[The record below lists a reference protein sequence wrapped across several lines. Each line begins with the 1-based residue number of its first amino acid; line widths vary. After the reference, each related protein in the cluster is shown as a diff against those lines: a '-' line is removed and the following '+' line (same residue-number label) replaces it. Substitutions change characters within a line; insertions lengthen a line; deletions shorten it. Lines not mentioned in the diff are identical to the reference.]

1 MIPLPKSLHCVGALL
16 DRFAACEL
24 WLRARLTLAERRL
37 AATLEW
43 FGDGTFEERCAAAR
57 VGKADQDLKL
67 WKRLRDELRVPAKM
81 LEARGASV
89 EDLRVLFLNREIRTD
104 DSFVSLSPAWRN
116 YVLTAAA
123 AGVVLSGFVMLLV
136 VTVFA
141 PGSVFEKGAVITA
154 ITLIVCTLY
163 QPLSLFTS
171 RPIPIRTRVAA
182 YLPMETAPI
191 SATGRITRLSNR
203 TWPSRKR

>member
-1 MIPLPKSLHCVGALL
+1 MIPIPRTLHCVGALL

-37 AATLEW
+37 AATLER

-67 WKRLRDELRVPAKM
+67 WKRLRDELRLPARM

-104 DSFVSLSPAWRN
+104 DSLVRLSPAWRN
-116 YVLTAAA
+116 YFLTAAA
-123 AGVVLSGFVMLLV
+123 AGVVLSGFVMLLL
-136 VTVFA
+136 VTVLA
-141 PGSVFEKGAVITA
+141 PGNVLEKCAAIGA
-154 ITLIVCTLY
+154 ITLIACILY
-163 QPLSLFTS
+163 RPFSLFTS
-171 RPIPIRTRVAA
+171 RPIPIRKRVAA
-182 YLPMETAPI
+182 YLPMQTAPI
-191 SATGRITRLSNR
+191 NDTRRVTRLSDR
-203 TWPSRKR
+203 T

>member
-1 MIPLPKSLHCVGALL
+1 
-16 DRFAACEL
+16 
-24 WLRARLTLAERRL
+24 
-37 AATLEW
+37 
-43 FGDGTFEERCAAAR
+43 
-57 VGKADQDLKL
+57 
-67 WKRLRDELRVPAKM
+67 
-81 LEARGASV
+81 
-89 EDLRVLFLNREIRTD
+89 
-104 DSFVSLSPAWRN
+104 
-116 YVLTAAA
+116 
-123 AGVVLSGFVMLLV
+123 MLLV

-141 PGSVFEKGAVITA
+141 PGSVFEKCAVITA

-203 TWPSRKR
+203 TWPSGKR